1 MRPYF
6 KPTKIFLLI
15 VLAQIF
21 TLAACNLPMGRGPT
35 DALPATLDS
44 PASEEP
50 ASPAAGSTAV
60 IEIASEEPDLE
71 STPTLQVVVPSS
83 PVLLSE
89 GPITLITLG
98 DSLTEGAGDDERGIG
113 YPGRLIEMLQAIRPG
128 STVFNFGISGWNSD
142 YLINGGDGLPSQLEQ
157 GLAEARRAQAAGQP
171 ALALVWIGSNDLWY
185 LYEYGPDPITAE
197 AESFDLENYTS
208 NLTHIIT
215 ELQNAGAVV
224 LIGLSDDQSLRPF
237 LTNPPGEPVLPY
249 TTADDLQRMSLQAQ
263 AYNEVIVALA
273 AQFGAG
279 VVDFYHTDI
288 FTNPETVYED
298 GIHPNPHG
306 YDLIAEIWLEA
317 IRKILP

>member
-1 MRPYF
+1 MRPLIS
-6 KPTKIFLLI
+6 KPTKILLLI
-15 VLAQIF
+15 VL
-21 TLAACNLPMGRGPT
+21 TLAACNLPSAPGPS

-44 PASEEP
+44 PASE
-50 ASPAAGSTAV
+50 ATAAPAASSTTV
-60 IEIASEEPDLE
+60 NEIASEEPAPE
-71 STPTLQVVVPSS
+71 STQPVQESS
-83 PVLLSE
+83 PPFQVILSE

-113 YPGRLIEMLQAIRPG
+113 YPGRLIEMLQALRPG

-157 GLAEARRAQAAGQP
+157 GLVEARRAQGAGEP

-197 AESFDLENYTS
+197 AESFDLDNYTS

-224 LIGLSDDQSLRPF
+224 LIGLNDDQSLRPF

-249 TTADDLQRMSLQAQ
+249 TTADDLQRMSLQVQ
-263 AYNEVIVALA
+263 AYNEVILALA

-279 VVDFYHTDI
+279 VVDFYNTDI

-298 GIHPNPHG
+298 GIHPNPLG
-306 YDLIAEIWLEA
+306 YDLIAEIWMEA
-317 IRKILP
+317 ILKLLP